1 MKTTTSTYDLYQ
13 VSVADVRVKSKQQ
26 LIITYYFYSLR
37 RNKKS
42 INYYLSITYVFS
54 SGIKFKKKEE
64 FLLVFVMSFFGLI
77 FNQVFIYIL
86 YKFALINLFYS
97 KLITTGVVFFW
108 NYNSR
113 RYIIFRWWHK
123 KLLFLIFR
131 TRHLWR
137 VTNWTSSI
145 K

>member
-1 MKTTTSTYDLYQ
+1 MNLFTKKTYNY
-13 VSVADVRVKSKQQ
+13 VKNIKIFRY
-26 LIITYYFYSLR
+26 LIIGTIAFIVDFSVLFTLVFFFNLHWFYSASFSFILAT
-37 RNKKS
+37 
-42 INYYLSITYVFS
+42 ILNYYLSITYVFS

-64 FLLVFVMSFFGLI
+64 FLLVFVMSIFGLI

-113 RYIIFRWWHK
+113 RYIIFK
-123 KLLFLIFR
+123 
-131 TRHLWR
+131 
-137 VTNWTSSI
+137 
-145 K
+145 